1 MNDYLRQLGILSPN
15 QIGNT
20 KLTMIGVGGIGS
32 FTTFTLSKMGIKNI
46 TVYDHDTVENHN
58 LPNQL
63 YRSQDLGK
71 SKVDSISEIV
81 TEFTGF
87 KTNPKKEKYTN
98 QPLSGIVVSGVDSM
112 ACRKEIW
119 ENIKFDPKI
128 DIYIDARIGGEVC
141 RIYSIKPCDP
151 DDIRLYEKTLCS
163 EEKVANLPC
172 TSQSIIYIGTM
183 VSSLISIQVKKYLTG
198 QPLSKEVIFD
208 AITLSLITS

>member
-1 MNDYLRQLGILSPN
+1 MNNYLRQLGILSPN
-15 QIGNT
+15 QIGNV

-32 FTTFTLSKMGIKNI
+32 FTTFVLAKMGIKNI
-46 TVYDHDTVENHN
+46 TIYDHDTVESHN

-63 YRSQDLGK
+63 YRDKDLGK
-71 SKVDSISEIV
+71 AKVDSMFEIV
-81 TEFTGF
+81 AEFTGF
-87 KTNPKKEKYTN
+87 KPFPKQEKYIR

-112 ACRKEIW
+112 SARKDIW
-119 ENIKFDPKI
+119 ESIKFDPKV

-163 EEKVANLPC
+163 EKETINLPC
-172 TSQSIIYIGTM
+172 TSQAIIYIGTI

-208 AITLSLITS
+208 ASTLSLITS